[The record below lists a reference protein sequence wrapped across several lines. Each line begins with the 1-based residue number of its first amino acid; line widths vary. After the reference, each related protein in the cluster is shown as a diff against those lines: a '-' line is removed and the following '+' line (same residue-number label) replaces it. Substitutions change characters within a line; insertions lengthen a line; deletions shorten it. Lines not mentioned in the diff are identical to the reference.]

1 MYRGCVCSPGIF
13 MEPKGEINMGK
24 WNLINAFLYGLTG
37 VIWIIGDRMIVG
49 AVWLIGSMIWLIRF
63 WCEKHKKN

>member
-1 MYRGCVCSPGIF
+1 
-13 MEPKGEINMGK
+13 MGK

-37 VIWIIGDRMIVG
+37 VVWIIGGRMIVG
-49 AVWLIGSMIWLIRF
+49 SVWFIGSMIWLIRF